1 MSQHQHQLDADAA
14 IAVPRDHRFP
24 VSQPV
29 VLVSSAMFSVATVA
43 LKSKRANKRAKRMR
57 VYAGAE
63 MNT

>member
-1 MSQHQHQLDADAA
+1 MS
-14 IAVPRDHRFP
+14 F
-24 VSQPV
+24 
-29 VLVSSAMFSVATVA
+29 VATM

>member
-1 MSQHQHQLDADAA
+1 
-14 IAVPRDHRFP
+14 
-24 VSQPV
+24 
-29 VLVSSAMFSVATVA
+29 MFSVVATT